1 MSVFQE
7 QPLPTF
13 VRTVAE
19 LATARARTIDNGQVQ
34 TAGYDEPGD
43 GGGEV
48 YIYHRTGRSL
58 VTIDGGF
65 YIAGGGADDYFEAKD
80 KTIADIRRF
89 RVSASRTA
97 AQNRAALQAAVNASR
112 RVFVPEGTDIDIDD
126 TITVPAGT
134 VIEGKGF
141 QSKITMTEADT
152 DMFVAEENSKF
163 QGLHLVG
170 PNSLDINV
178 SLTGGAIKIGGVA
191 NVTVS
196 DCIIEKW
203 TWFGIYVQEAFNIT
217 LKNNVLFGNRQA
229 QVVCADILVY
239 QSSNNGRLIIDG
251 NMCLSNN
258 SQGISLN
265 GIGGSGKTI
274 CVNNIVIA
282 LDPDT
287 CIPDGTWTPIA
298 SADLERRHGIII
310 GYENPV
316 SDILIANNYI
326 ENADWTGIYK
336 PGPSNGPMVFSNNII
351 RNVGYD
357 LISGQ
362 GITGGIYIAS
372 SGGESLIGNTIYD
385 FRGTGAEGAIT
396 VNTATRNDKP
406 VMISTNTIV
415 DSRGIGVLLTGLS
428 SNIILKTNT
437 ITGSAGSDITIG
449 PIADVSGLLKHTI
462 ENNTIYRTNTA
473 APSIRYDRQS
483 SNELVTIK
491 YNRLVGHDKTVA
503 TASEFNSGIY
513 HTSQGKN
520 IEISHNVIS
529 NYHIGVHHATYWT
542 GRTVDYNLAFNHF
555 NDCTYAINLNGFDDA
570 QAPVVF
576 LEGNTYKNI
585 VTANH
590 GGLIGYALTT
600 DAKIF
605 GSNVQTYR
613 SAKPTIHTWIAGDI
627 VWNTAPSAGGPMG
640 WLCTVGGSPGTW
652 IRLGTQDDGVQTI
665 NDEDEALVLDRR
677 KTVVYL
683 SDLTADRLVTLP
695 ADSSAPEGDS
705 IMIRRAAGGAF
716 DLTVDALAVLDQD
729 AWVKVKHDG
738 NGYVIDS
745 SSTPLT
751 KVWSKVTTDAALDIW
766 LNGDADL
773 NGTGDANNVQGSPN
787 ATWVGTAAYATKPPA
802 GSTGSKA
809 FDLEGTSTY
818 LTLPSADTN
827 FTNNF
832 SIACWYKQSAG
843 GYRVFSKLDNSNNGY
858 ELYVDESILYFRGSA
873 GLFYI
878 ASPVIVPD
886 TWYHFVVSI
895 SGASSGIYV
904 NGVRKNIGLTG
915 NTNFSPTIT
924 SSSVNLRLGAWAFAI
939 NPPVPLDGQISDFMF
954 FSKALAAHEAKV
966 LALGP

>member
-112 RVFVPEGTDIDIDD
+112 RVFVPEGTDIEIDD
-126 TITVPAGT
+126 TITVPDFT
-134 VIEGKGF
+134 VIEGKGD
-141 QSKITMTEADT
+141 QSKITLTEPDT
-152 DMFVAEENSKF
+152 DLFVAGDGCKF
-163 QGLHLVG
+163 SGLHLIG
-170 PNSLDINV
+170 PNSTDINV
-178 SLTGGAIKIGGVA
+178 SLTGNAIKIGSVA

-203 TWFGIYVQEAFNIT
+203 TWAGIYAQQAYNLTI
-217 LKNNVLFGNRQA
+217 KNNILFANLGA
-229 QVVCADILVY
+229 QTVSADILVY
-239 QSSNNGRLIIDG
+239 QSSNNGRMVIDG

-258 SQGISLN
+258 DQGISLN

-274 CVNNIVIA
+274 CVNNIIVT
-282 LDPDT
+282 LDPAT
-287 CIPDGTWTPIA
+287 CIDGGTWEEIDPED
-298 SADLERRHGIII
+298 SRRQHGIIV
-310 GYENPV
+310 GYANDV
-316 SDILIANNYI
+316 SDVLISNNI
-326 ENADWTGIYK
+326 IMNTDWAGIYK
-336 PGPSNGPMVFSNNII
+336 PGTSNGPLVISNNII

-362 GITGGIYIAS
+362 
-372 SGGESLIGNTIYD
+372 
-385 FRGTGAEGAIT
+385 
-396 VNTATRNDKP
+396 
-406 VMISTNTIV
+406 
-415 DSRGIGVLLTGLS
+415 
-428 SNIILKTNT
+428 T
-437 ITGSAGSDITIG
+437 ITGSIYCAVSGGEVITGNSLFNYKGTQAAINLQVTTPNAMPALVSNNLIADSLANGIVLGGMSSNISVRDNVIYGSANVDIYIG
-449 PIADVSGLLKHTI
+449 PVEGVAGITEHTI
-462 ENNTIYRTNTA
+462 ENNTIYRKNTA
-473 APSIRYDRQS
+473 APSLFFDRQS
-483 SNELVTIK
+483 SSELVTIK
-491 YNRLVGHDKTVA
+491 HNRFVGFDKTVN
-503 TASEFNSGIY
+503 TANQFNSAIY
-513 HTSQGKN
+513 HTSTEKN
-520 IEISHNVIS
+520 VQIVDNTIS
-529 NYHIGVHHATYWT
+529 NYYIGIAHATYWT
-542 GRTVDYNLAFNHF
+542 GRHADYHVSRNHI
-555 NDCTYAINLNGFDDA
+555 NNCTIGINLNGFDDA

-695 ADSSAPEGDS
+695 SDSSAPEGDS

-716 DLTVDALAVLDQD
+716 DLTVDALAVLDKD
-729 AWVKVKHDG
+729 AWIKVKHDG

-751 KVWSKVTTDAALDIW
+751 KVWNKITTDPALDIW

-773 NGTGDANNVQGSPN
+773 NGTGDADNIQGSPD
-787 ATWVGTAAYATKPPA
+787 ATWAGTAAYATKPPA
-802 GSTGSKA
+802 GSVGSKA
-809 FDLEGTSTY
+809 FDLEGTNTY
-818 LTLPSADTN
+818 LTLPSADTS
-827 FTNNF
+827 FTDNF
-832 SIACWYKQSAG
+832 SVACWYKQVDG
-843 GYRVFSKLDNSNNGY
+843 DFRIFSKMSNVDTGY
-858 ELYVDESILYFRGSA
+858 ELYVDDFILYFKTNST
-873 GLFYI
+873 LHYI
-878 ASPVIVPD
+878 ASPTILPD

-895 SGASSGIYV
+895 NGANSGIYI

-915 NTNFSPTIT
+915 NPNFTPTIST
-924 SSSVNLRLGAWAFAI
+924 NSLGLRLGAWAEAI
-939 NPPVPLDGQISDFMF
+939 NPPVPLEGQISDFMF